1 MTERGA
7 TKVARAAS
15 KVARAAS
22 MVLHGLMIAML
33 SVLALS
39 VFTQVLMRY
48 VLAAPP
54 FWTEELA
61 RFMLI
66 WLTFIGIASVQ
77 LKNEQIGVDWIAPLL
92 PPRGQY
98 VLRIANHLLV
108 LAILGAIVWA
118 GFAIANLGS
127 QTSPALGIGMYFIYG
142 ALPVGGIATMLVVL
156 AQIFQDL
163 ATLCCGEA
171 SDGR

>member
-1 MTERGA
+1 MTDRTGS
-7 TKVARAAS
+7 KIARLAIGL
-15 KVARAAS
+15 
-22 MVLHGLMIAML
+22 LHGVMVAALA
-33 SVLALS
+33 VLALS
-39 VFTQVLMRY
+39 VFTQVVMRY
-48 VLAAPP
+48 ALSAPP

-92 PPRGQY
+92 PPGGQ
-98 VLRIANHLLV
+98 LLMRVVTNLVV

-118 GFAIANLGS
+118 GFAIAALGS

-142 ALPVGGIATMLVVL
+142 ALPVGAIATMLVVL
-156 AQIFQDL
+156 AQVVQDI
-163 ATLCCGEA
+163 ATLVSGET
-171 SDGR
+171 SNGG

>member
-1 MTERGA
+1 MTEGRTA
-7 TKVARAAS
+7 KVARAAE
-15 KVARAAS
+15 
-22 MVLHGLMIAML
+22 MILHGLMVTTL

-39 VFTQVLMRY
+39 VITQVVMRY
-48 VLAAPP
+48 VLSAPP

-92 PPRGQY
+92 PPGGQRI
-98 VLRIANHLLV
+98 LRLANSLVV

-118 GFAIANLGS
+118 GFAIAALGS
-127 QTSPALGIGMYFIYG
+127 QTSPALGVGMYFIYG
-142 ALPVGGIATMLVVL
+142 ALPVGAIATMVVVM
-156 AQIFQDL
+156 AQMAQDIAL
-163 ATLCCGEA
+163 LMFGET